1 MRIGFYGDDF
11 TGSVDALL
19 QLRAAGLTGV
29 LATSVAAA
37 QRLGDEHD
45 AVGIAGVARS
55 LPTEEIAAEVL
66 PALRWFAGR
75 GAPIVQYKACST
87 ADSSPAVG
95 SLGRVLELGRE
106 VFGERVVP
114 VLFAQPDFGRYT
126 FFGHHFASD
135 GERVFRLDRQ
145 PTMSAH
151 PVTPSTESDLV
162 RHLGAQTDL
171 PIAALDWRNY
181 GPTAEPGSG
190 ANIATRVGR
199 HRAGAASAEALAPH
213 PASAEALA
221 LRAASAEAL
230 PRAAS
235 AQAPPGPA
243 DALALAI
250 AASGAAAVVLDAFTD
265 GHLDLIGEAILIPP
279 GDGPR
284 FVLGAGGLSLG
295 VGHALA
301 ARPDANRTAQ
311 NRLGSAVVPAEGPC
325 LALSGSRSPR
335 TWEQIQAATR
345 AGWTAVDLR
354 EPSAVER
361 AVAAHAGG
369 ADTVFHSSTPGGE
382 PVSSDRVVDGLAE
395 VGRARLRAAPRTRL
409 VVCGGDTSGH
419 LLRSLDVDALTISSR
434 PWGNVVLC
442 RAHAPGR
449 PADGTAIVLKGGQM
463 GHPDLFEDV
472 RLGRA
477 STTSDPMG
485 DPARC

>member
-1 MRIGFYGDDF
+1 MRLGFYGDDF

-37 QRLGDEHD
+37 ERLGDDHD
-45 AVGIAGVARS
+45 VVGIAGVARS
-55 LPTEEIAAEVL
+55 LPTEELAAEVV

-87 ADSSPAVG
+87 ADSSPVVG

-106 VFGERVVP
+106 VFGQRPVP

-145 PTMSAH
+145 PTMRAH

-181 GPTAEPGSG
+181 GPTAEPASG
-190 ANIATRVGR
+190 ASVAPRVGS
-199 HRAGAASAEALAPH
+199 HRAGAASAQALTADN
-213 PASAEALA
+213 ASAEA
-221 LRAASAEAL
+221 
-230 PRAAS
+230 PRV
-235 AQAPPGPA
+235 GRA
-243 DALALAI
+243 DAVALAI
-250 AASGAAAVVLDAFTD
+250 TATGAAAVVLDAFTAD
-265 GHLDLIGEAILIPP
+265 HLDLAGAAILLLP
-279 GDGPR
+279 GDRPR

-295 VGHALA
+295 VGRVLA
-301 ARPDANRTAQ
+301 RARPDTNRTAQ
-311 NRLGSAVVPAEGPC
+311 DRLGSAVVPAEGAV
-325 LALSGSRSPR
+325 LALSGSRSAR
-335 TWEQIQAATR
+335 TWEQILAATR

-354 EPSAVER
+354 EPGAVER

-369 ADTVFHSSTPGGE
+369 ANTVFHSTTPGGE
-382 PVSSDRVVDGLAE
+382 PVPSDRVVADLAE

-409 VVCGGDTSGH
+409 LVCGGDTSGH
-419 LLRSLDVDALTISSR
+419 LLRGLDVDALTISAR

-442 RAHAPGR
+442 RAHASGHPY
-449 PADGTAIVLKGGQM
+449 DGAAMVLKGGQM
-463 GHPDLFEDV
+463 GHQDLFEDV

-477 STTSDPMG
+477 STTSDPMEE
-485 DPARC
+485 PARC